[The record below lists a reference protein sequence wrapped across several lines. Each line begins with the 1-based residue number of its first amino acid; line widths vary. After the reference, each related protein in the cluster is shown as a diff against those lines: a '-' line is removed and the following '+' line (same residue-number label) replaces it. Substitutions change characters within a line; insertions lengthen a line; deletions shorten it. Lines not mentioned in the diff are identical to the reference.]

1 MTSLKHLDLKC
12 VPCPL
17 NVVKIKLAL
26 EKLSKNE
33 QLIVELDK
41 GEPLSSSTIS
51 CSFLDN
57 FSKANLI
64 LTTFKGHG
72 TDLRSKCFKD
82 VIKILYQIIY

>member
-1 MTSLKHLDLKC
+1 MTSLKNLDLKC

-41 GEPLSSSTIS
+41 GDPEEMVIKNLKEMGCFFEQINEYEK
-51 CSFLDN
+51 FL
-57 FSKANLI
+57 K
-64 LTTFKGHG
+64 
-72 TDLRSKCFKD
+72 
-82 VIKILYQIIY
+82 IKILNENY